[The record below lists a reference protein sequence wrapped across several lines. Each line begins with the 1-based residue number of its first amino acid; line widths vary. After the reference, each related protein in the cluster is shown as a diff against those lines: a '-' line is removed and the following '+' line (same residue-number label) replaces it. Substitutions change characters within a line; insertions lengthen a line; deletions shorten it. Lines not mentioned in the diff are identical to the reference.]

1 MHSGAKLSWM
11 ARSFSLNSLAHNP
24 PWLLLRGCI
33 LPRPL
38 PLPFA
43 EAVQPPGSCGCVEAA
58 AGLGS
63 GEAFGL
69 GVGWVAVQ
77 PSEPPGE
84 GSLAFVL
91 AHLDCAA
98 ASGLPAACF
107 GCGVATSAG
116 AGAPC
121 GVAACLGVASAL
133 GGGPSAFAGAACAWA
148 ALAAGAFAVAAGAP
162 APAGAATASVG
173 AACATATAS
182 ARLGA
187 VLSAAGSSFS
197 FSPHHPWLSSPL
209 PDHPQLLP
217 QSCHQL
223 MAPQG
228 FSVCGVL
235 GLRAPQTAAVI

>member
-1 MHSGAKLSWM
+1 M
-11 ARSFSLNSLAHNP
+11 ARGFSLNSLTHNP

-33 LPRPL
+33 LPLPL

-58 AGLGS
+58 AGPGLGC

-121 GVAACLGVASAL
+121 GFAGGPSAFAACLGVASAL
-133 GGGPSAFAGAACAWA
+133 GGGPSAFAGAACARA
-148 ALAAGAFAVAAGAP
+148 ALAAGAFAVAA
-162 APAGAATASVG
+162 
-173 AACATATAS
+173 
-182 ARLGA
+182 LLQL
-187 VLSAAGSSFS
+187 VL
-197 FSPHHPWLSSPL
+197 LQLLLVLLVQLLQPL
-209 PDHPQLLP
+209 PGLVLFFLLQVLP
-217 QSCHQL
+217 LLFRPTTHGFLRHCLTIPSCCPSLATNSWLHRASQSAGC
-223 MAPQG
+223 
-228 FSVCGVL
+228 
-235 GLRAPQTAAVI
+235 

>member
-1 MHSGAKLSWM
+1 MGLEWAGWLSSHQSHQVRVRLPLCLPIWTV
-11 ARSFSLNSLAHNP
+11 
-24 PWLLLRGCI
+24 LLL
-33 LPRPL
+33 
-38 PLPFA
+38 
-43 EAVQPPGSCGCVEAA
+43 
-58 AGLGS
+58 
-63 GEAFGL
+63 
-69 GVGWVAVQ
+69 
-77 PSEPPGE
+77 
-84 GSLAFVL
+84 LACL
-91 AHLDCAA
+91 
-98 ASGLPAACF
+98 AACF
-107 GCGVATSAG
+107 GCGVAASAG

-121 GVAACLGVASAL
+121 GFAACLGVASAL